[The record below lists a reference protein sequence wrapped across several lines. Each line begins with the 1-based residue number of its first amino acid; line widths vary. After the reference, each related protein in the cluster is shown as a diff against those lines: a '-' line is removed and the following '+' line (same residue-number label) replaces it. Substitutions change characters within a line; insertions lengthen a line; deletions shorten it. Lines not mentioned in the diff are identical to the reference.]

1 MISRNIY
8 IYIYWWCLLKWWQ
21 KYTGLF
27 AGWRDWKQTVSC
39 KGAMNDRLLVSA
51 LSVPKFLRLQY
62 EQNAYDSR
70 PQCVYSCPDSYISI
84 CTILQDHVDSIC
96 HEIKAKTWKNFKQF
110 RLNVN
115 TSAFSSIRLDMHE
128 KWPSSQRNDAIQLAQ
143 SKGEICIIYLFL
155 PIFFPIFLPFHPFHT
170 IATPLVF
177 GPSKRFVE
185 FPGSSCRLAWA
196 RQRRNWK
203 NFSPESC
210 PTLNLVGGFKHFY
223 IFSPIFFKW
232 GGSTAN
238 QSICSSRFCFFWLYR
253 DCKKGMDSK
262 SLDFGLF
269 FRWFFSDWDPMGFI
283 TIFQPTCW
291 DIYFF
296 FWTFFQ
302 ASKNQI

>member
-1 MISRNIY
+1 MISRN

-143 SKGEICIIYLFL
+143 SKGEICIIYHFFPHVY
-155 PIFFPIFLPFHPFHT
+155 PIFYPFIPFTQSPHRWFFSLQ
-170 IATPLVF
+170 AL
-177 GPSKRFVE
+177 VE
-185 FPGSSCRLAWA
+185 FPGSSLPPKTWA

-210 PTLNLVGGFKHFY
+210 PTLNLLGGFKHL
-223 IFSPIFFKW
+223 
-232 GGSTAN
+232 GV
-238 QSICSSRFCFFWLYR
+238 
-253 DCKKGMDSK
+253 
-262 SLDFGLF
+262 
-269 FRWFFSDWDPMGFI
+269 
-283 TIFQPTCW
+283 
-291 DIYFF
+291 
-296 FWTFFQ
+296 
-302 ASKNQI
+302 SKNRGTPKWMVYNGKPY